1 MENTSYISLS
11 RQMVMHH
18 QMDVIANNLANMT
31 TPGFK
36 SERATFAEQ
45 LQSVT
50 ADEELSFVQNRAV
63 LRDPSPGVLE
73 RTGNP
78 LDVAINGKGYFT
90 VQTPQGI
97 KYTRDGSWQ
106 LDAEGTIV
114 TTDGFPILSDSDQPI
129 VLGDDQLGAIVIGR
143 DGSISTSKG
152 STLGR
157 LKVVM
162 FEDDR
167 ALRSDSGNLLTSDGT
182 EAIPKPVENPQIS
195 QGMIENSN
203 VVPITEMTNMIDIS
217 RGYQSIQKMLETEHE
232 LQRKAIQVLA
242 QTA

>member
-1 MENTSYISLS
+1 MWVNNTLRLRPHSANFAGAARPQRYGQGPPTPQPHRRIWLVFAVYVDWHGACKDGGGTGTDNTSPQFKSTRLKTARLGNTRMENTSYISLS

-78 LDVAINGKGYFT
+78 LDVAINGKGYVFRG
-90 VQTPQGI
+90 QTPGVA
-97 KYTRDGSWQ
+97 G
-106 LDAEGTIV
+106 
-114 TTDGFPILSDSDQPI
+114 
-129 VLGDDQLGAIVIGR
+129 
-143 DGSISTSKG
+143 
-152 STLGR
+152 
-157 LKVVM
+157 KVFQACGVALPPVM
-162 FEDDR
+162 
-167 ALRSDSGNLLTSDGT
+167 RSC
-182 EAIPKPVENPQIS
+182 
-195 QGMIENSN
+195 
-203 VVPITEMTNMIDIS
+203 
-217 RGYQSIQKMLETEHE
+217 
-232 LQRKAIQVLA
+232 
-242 QTA
+242 